1 MCVLGFANIRSSH
14 PEVLFAKVILKICSK
29 FTGEHPC
36 RSVISIKLL
45 CNFIEITL
53 RHGCSPVNLLHTFR
67 THFPRNTSGWLLL
80 LIYCNSSANIF
91 FLYDFLPR
99 IYLMI
104 TEVGADTNFTC
115 CIFAYVFTNRRSLQ
129 QVFSFEFCGF
139 FQNIFSVEHQ

>member
-36 RSVISIKLL
+36 RSVFLK
-45 CNFIEITL
+45 
-53 RHGCSPVNLLHTFR
+53 NLLHTFR

-115 CIFAYVFTNRRSLQ
+115 CIFAYVFTKRRSLQ